1 MERSEIRVVVLVP
14 HIASGMRATDR
25 KQGSAVTPRRR
36 SEKQMIGELE
46 AGREYLLSAP
56 AARRLLSL
64 LRHRLQSITRNV
76 YIVRHITEQYEDLY
90 DILVDGTTV
99 VQIELPRDAST
110 TEIVF
115 EKSSVKEYARR
126 GITKLHRRR
135 LELALELSQR

>member
-1 MERSEIRVVVLVP
+1 
-14 HIASGMRATDR
+14 
-25 KQGSAVTPRRR
+25 VTLRRRR

-46 AGREYLLSAP
+46 AGREHLLSAP
-56 AARRLLSL
+56 EARRLLSVFRQRL
-64 LRHRLQSITRNV
+64 LSITRNV

-99 VQIELPRDAST
+99 VQIELPRDASS

-126 GITKLHRRR
+126 GMTKPHRRK
-135 LELALELSQR
+135 LELALELAQR